1 MNELNSK
8 GERRKVHV
16 NFTRTFSFR
25 ILEKKQNEEEKEE
38 VKKRNTTGIN

>member
-16 NFTRTFSFR
+16 NFTRTFFVSYTR
-25 ILEKKQNEEEKEE
+25 KITEREGE
-38 VKKRNTTGIN
+38 GGG

>member
-16 NFTRTFSFR
+16 NFATTFFVSYTR
-25 ILEKKQNEEEKEE
+25 KKQNEEEKEE
-38 VKKRNTTGIN
+38 VKERNTTGIN